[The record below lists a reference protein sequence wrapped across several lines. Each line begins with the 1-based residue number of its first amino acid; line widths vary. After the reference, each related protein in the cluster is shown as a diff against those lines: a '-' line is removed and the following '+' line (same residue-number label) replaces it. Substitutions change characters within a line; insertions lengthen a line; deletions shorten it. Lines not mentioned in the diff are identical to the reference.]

1 MFYCQE
7 KERFPPLLV
16 EREKQEWFGLLISA
30 EVRLYSKFDLNYQ
43 QSVKGSST
51 SWLVKTEKSVV
62 CSSSQCGYWGIL
74 GWYLVWVLAS
84 STLAYMG
91 VRVHWVGLCGVARF
105 SVWCILLFLED
116 QCGALW
122 CSLLFFYLIGLG
134 NILHRAPI
142 SSQSQKT
149 TSQTFENNNL
159 FGDIYFQDCNTLCPF
174 NPTARVHILN
184 WFLKGKFSFQI
195 LSRWLAGL

>member
-1 MFYCQE
+1 MFHCQE
-7 KERFPPLLV
+7 KERFLPLLV
-16 EREKQEWFGLLISA
+16 ARGKQEWFGLLISA
-30 EVRLYSKFDLNYQ
+30 EVRLYSKFELNYQ
-43 QSVKGSST
+43 QSIKGSSR

-84 STLAYMG
+84 SGDYI
-91 VRVHWVGLCGVARF
+91 GLYGCAGALGRLMWCSSLLSVVYPALL
-105 SVWCILLFLED
+105 VWCSLLF

-149 TSQTFENNNL
+149 TSQTFENNNWFWQYL
-159 FGDIYFQDCNTLCPF
+159 FSGVQHTVPL
-174 NPTARVHILN
+174 
-184 WFLKGKFSFQI
+184 
-195 LSRWLAGL
+195 

>member
-1 MFYCQE
+1 MFHCQE
-7 KERFPPLLV
+7 KERFLPLLV
-16 EREKQEWFGLLISA
+16 EREKQEWFGLLFFA
-30 EVRLYSKFDLNYQ
+30 EVCLYSKFELNYQ
-43 QSVKGSST
+43 QSIKGSST

-105 SVWCILLFLED
+105 SVWCILLF
-116 QCGALW
+116 QCGTLG
-122 CSLLFFYLIGLG
+122 CGLLFFYLIGLG

-149 TSQTFENNNL
+149 TSQTFENNNWFWRYL
-159 FGDIYFQDCNTLCPF
+159 FSGVQHTVPL
-174 NPTARVHILN
+174 
-184 WFLKGKFSFQI
+184 
-195 LSRWLAGL
+195 